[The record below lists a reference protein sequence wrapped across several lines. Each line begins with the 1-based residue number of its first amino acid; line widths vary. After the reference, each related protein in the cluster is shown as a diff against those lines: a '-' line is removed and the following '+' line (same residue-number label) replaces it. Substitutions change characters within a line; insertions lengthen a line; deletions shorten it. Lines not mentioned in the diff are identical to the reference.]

1 MKTLIKKNVYYDNSY
16 GAHTYAYDGGGYT
29 HGGIRLNFGSKFMGG
44 VGVVGGGASAGS
56 PASGTSDHIEYIN
69 IGTVGDAIDWGGEL
83 ITATAYNM
91 GVGGDGHKGLLSVG
105 GQPSLTDMNFI
116 SFTSRGQCTDYGEQS
131 SSTNNGQGSS
141 NGHRGVWYDG
151 GASTEN
157 NIYYVDFGTRGTA
170 ADFGGDRTVSSYG
183 AACLSDGV
191 RAVWNGTFTNT
202 DVMDFINIAVSGSNA
217 IDFGECLVDEHYKTG
232 DSNGHRG
239 LFSAGSPDDRVE
251 YITIGTNCS
260 GKDFGE
266 LSTGAVQPASVS
278 DGSRCVVMNGF
289 GTSDPMTSCFQ
300 NIGVAGGKAA
310 DFGSTTR
317 HAYSTAG
324 MSGD

>member
-1 MKTLIKKNVYYDNSY
+1 MKTLIKKNVYYENSY
-16 GAHTYAYDGGGYT
+16 GAQNYANDT
-29 HGGIRLNFGSKFMGG
+29 RAAVLNLGSKFMGG

-69 IGTVGDAIDWGGEL
+69 IGTTGDAIDWGGEL

-105 GQPSLTDMNFI
+105 GNPSLTDMNFI

-131 SSTNNGQGSS
+131 SSTHNGQGSS
-141 NGHRGVWYDG
+141 NGHRGIWYDG
-151 GASTEN
+151 GSSTEI

-202 DVMDFINIAVSGSNA
+202 DVMDFVNIAVSGSNA
-217 IDFGECLVDEHYKTG
+217 TDFGECLVDEHYKSG
-232 DSNGHRG
+232 DSNGYRG

-251 YITIGTNCS
+251 YITIGTASS

-266 LSTGAVQPASVS
+266 LNTNCVQPASVS

-289 GTSDPMTSCFQ
+289 GTADPMTSCFQ

-310 DFGSTTR
+310 DFGATTR

>member
-1 MKTLIKKNVYYDNSY
+1 MKTLIKKNLYYENAY
-16 GAHTYAYDGGGYT
+16 GAQNYANDT
-29 HGGIRLNFGSKFMGG
+29 RAAVLNLGSKFMGG

-69 IGTVGDAIDWGGEL
+69 IGTTGDAIDWGGEL

-105 GQPSLTDMNFI
+105 GNPSLTDMNFI

-131 SSTNNGQGSS
+131 SSTHNGQGSS
-141 NGHRGVWYDG
+141 NGHRGIWYDG
-151 GASTEN
+151 GSSTEI

-191 RAVWNGTFTNT
+191 RAVWSGTFTNT

-217 IDFGECLVDEHYKTG
+217 TDFGECLVDEHYKSG
-232 DSNGHRG
+232 DSNGYRG

-251 YITIGTNCS
+251 YITIGTNSS

-266 LSTGAVQPASVS
+266 LSTGAGQPASVS

-289 GTSDPMTSCFQ
+289 GTADPMTSCFQ

-310 DFGSTTR
+310 DFGATTR

>member
-1 MKTLIKKNVYYDNSY
+1 MKTLIKKNVYYENSY
-16 GAHTYAYDGGGYT
+16 GAQNYANDT
-29 HGGIRLNFGSKFMGG
+29 RAAVLNLGSKFMGG

-69 IGTVGDAIDWGGEL
+69 IGTTGDAIDWGGEL

-105 GQPSLTDMNFI
+105 GNPSLTDMNFI

-131 SSTNNGQGSS
+131 SSTHNGQGSS
-141 NGHRGVWYDG
+141 NGHRGIWYDG
-151 GASTEN
+151 GSSTEI

-217 IDFGECLVDEHYKTG
+217 TDFGECLVDEHYKSG
-232 DSNGHRG
+232 DSNGYRG

-251 YITIGTNCS
+251 YITIGTASS

-278 DGSRCVVMNGF
+278 DGSRCVVMYGF
-289 GTSDPMTSCFQ
+289 GTADPMTSCFQ

-310 DFGSTTR
+310 DFGATTR

>member
-1 MKTLIKKNVYYDNSY
+1 MKTLIKKNVYYENSY
-16 GAHTYAYDGGGYT
+16 GAQNYANDT
-29 HGGIRLNFGSKFMGG
+29 RAAVLNLGSKFMGG

-69 IGTVGDAIDWGGEL
+69 IGTTGDAIDWGGDL

-105 GQPSLTDMNFI
+105 GNPSLTDMNFI

-131 SSTNNGQGSS
+131 SSTHNGQGSS
-141 NGHRGVWYDG
+141 NGHRGIWYDG
-151 GASTEN
+151 GSSTEI

-202 DVMDFINIAVSGSNA
+202 DVMDFVNIAVSGSNA
-217 IDFGECLVDEHYKTG
+217 TDFGECLVDEHYKSG
-232 DSNGHRG
+232 DSNGYRG

-251 YITIGTNCS
+251 YITIGTNSS

-289 GTSDPMTSCFQ
+289 GTATPMTSCFQ
-300 NIGVAGGKAA
+300 NIGIAGGKAV
-310 DFGSTTR
+310 DFGDTTR

>member
-1 MKTLIKKNVYYDNSY
+1 MKTLIKKNVYYENSY
-16 GAHTYAYDGGGYT
+16 GAQNYANDT
-29 HGGIRLNFGSKFMGG
+29 RAAVLNLGSKFMGG

-69 IGTVGDAIDWGGEL
+69 IGTTGDAIDWGGEL

-105 GQPSLTDMNFI
+105 GNPSLTDMNFI

-131 SSTNNGQGSS
+131 SSTHNGQGSS
-141 NGHRGVWYDG
+141 NGHRGIWYDG
-151 GASTEN
+151 GSSTEI

-183 AACLSDGV
+183 AACVSDGV

-202 DVMDFINIAVSGSNA
+202 DVMDFVNMAVNTNA
-217 IDFGECLVDEHYKTG
+217 TDFGECLVDEHYKSG

-266 LSTGAVQPASVS
+266 LNTNCVQPASVS

-289 GTSDPMTSCFQ
+289 GTADPMTSCFQ

-310 DFGSTTR
+310 DFGATTR

>member
-1 MKTLIKKNVYYDNSY
+1 MKTLIKKNVYYENSY
-16 GAHTYAYDGGGYT
+16 GAQNYANDT
-29 HGGIRLNFGSKFMGG
+29 RAAVLNLGSKFMGG

-69 IGTVGDAIDWGGEL
+69 IGTAGDAIDWGGEL

-105 GQPSLTDMNFI
+105 GNPSLTDMNFI

-131 SSTNNGQGSS
+131 SSTHNGQGSS
-141 NGHRGVWYDG
+141 NGHRGIWYDG
-151 GASTEN
+151 GSSTEI

-202 DVMDFINIAVSGSNA
+202 DVMDFVNIAVSGSNA
-217 IDFGECLVDEHYKTG
+217 TDFGECLVDEHYKSG
-232 DSNGHRG
+232 DSNGYRG

-251 YITIGTNCS
+251 YITIGTNSS

-289 GTSDPMTSCFQ
+289 GTATPMTSCFQ
-300 NIGVAGGKAA
+300 NIGIAGGKAV
-310 DFGSTTR
+310 DFGDTTR

>member
-1 MKTLIKKNVYYDNSY
+1 MKTLIKKNLYYENAY
-16 GAHTYAYDGGGYT
+16 GAQNYANDT
-29 HGGIRLNFGSKFMGG
+29 RAAVLNLGSKFMGG

-69 IGTVGDAIDWGGEL
+69 IGTTGDAIDWGGEL

-105 GQPSLTDMNFI
+105 GNPSLTDMNFI

-131 SSTNNGQGSS
+131 SSTHNGQGSS
-141 NGHRGVWYDG
+141 NGHRGIWYDG
-151 GASTEN
+151 GSSTEI

-191 RAVWNGTFTNT
+191 RAVWSGTFTNT

-217 IDFGECLVDEHYKTG
+217 TDFGECLVDEHYKTG
-232 DSNGHRG
+232 DSNGHRR

-251 YITIGTNCS
+251 YITIGTNSS

-266 LSTGAVQPASVS
+266 LSTGAGQPASVS

-289 GTSDPMTSCFQ
+289 GTADPMTSCFQ

-310 DFGSTTR
+310 DFGATTR